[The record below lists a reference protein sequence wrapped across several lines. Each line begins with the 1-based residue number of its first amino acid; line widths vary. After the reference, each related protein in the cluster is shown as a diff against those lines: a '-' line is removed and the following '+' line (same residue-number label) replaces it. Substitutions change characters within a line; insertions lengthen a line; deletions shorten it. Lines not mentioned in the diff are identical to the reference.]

1 MNIQELRVAHE
12 SERSEAFPH
21 FARVIR
27 EKNLDSGVLV
37 GIGFGGQ
44 AEAIL
49 DQTSCSE
56 LLGVDAFEPPPG
68 AAAAA
73 AAANPSAAAAAA
85 VAAASP
91 GAINLPP
98 EQYEN
103 LFWYVIGRLSRY
115 GARYAHVRGSSAQA
129 AQVLNVELDFCL
141 LDGER
146 THAAVFQELATWF
159 PKLRNGGVIGG
170 HGYGHASSSGVK
182 AAVDGFFASR
192 ALTVHAEPNH
202 VWWVEKHV

>member
-1 MNIQELRVAHE
+1 MNIQELRVAYE
-12 SERSEAFPH
+12 TERSEAFPH

-27 EKNLDSGVLV
+27 EKNLDAGVLV
-37 GIGFGGQ
+37 GIAFGGQ

-49 DQTSCSE
+49 DQTQCGE
-56 LLGVDAFEPPPG
+56 LLGVDAYEPPAGGG
-68 AAAAA
+68 AAGA

-85 VAAASP
+85 MAAGNAM
-91 GAINLPP
+91 NVPP
-98 EQYEN
+98 DQYEN
-103 LFWYVIGRLSRY
+103 LFWYVMGRLSRF
-115 GARYAHVRGSSAQA
+115 GSRYTHVRGSPAQA
-129 AQVLNVELDFCL
+129 AQVLNVEVDFVL
-141 LDGER
+141 LDGDR

-159 PKLRNGGVIGG
+159 AKLRNGGVIGG
-170 HGYGHASSSGVK
+170 HGYGHPSSSGVK

>member
-1 MNIQELRVAHE
+1 MNIQELRVAYE
-12 SERSEAFPH
+12 TERSEAFPH

-27 EKNLDSGVLV
+27 DKNLDAGVAV
-37 GIGFGGQ
+37 GIAFGGQ

-49 DQTSCSE
+49 DQTQCSE
-56 LLGVDAFEPPPG
+56 LLGVDAYEPV
-68 AAAAA
+68 AA

-85 VAAASP
+85 AAVASAA
-91 GAINLPP
+91 GNAINLPP
-98 EQYEN
+98 DQYDN
-103 LFWYVIGRLSRY
+103 LFWYVMGRLSRF
-115 GARYAHVRGSSAQA
+115 GARYTHVRGWSTQA
-129 AQVLNVELDFCL
+129 AQVLNVELDFVL

-146 THAAVFQELATWF
+146 THAAVFQDLATWF
-159 PKLRNGGVIGG
+159 PKLRSGGVIGG

-192 ALTVHAEPNH
+192 GITVHAEPNH

>member
-1 MNIQELRVAHE
+1 MNIQELRVTHE
-12 SERSEAFPH
+12 AERAESFPH
-21 FARVIR
+21 FARVIK
-27 EKNLDSGVLV
+27 EKNLDAGIAI

-49 DQTSCSE
+49 EQTSVNE
-56 LLGVDAFEPPPG
+56 LLGVDAFEPAPTGSSP

-73 AAANPSAAAAAA
+73 AAAAAAG
-85 VAAASP
+85 ST
-91 GAINLPP
+91 INLPAD
-98 EQYEN
+98 QYEN
-103 LFWYVIGRLSRY
+103 LFWYVMGRLSRF
-115 GARYAHVRGSSAQA
+115 GPRYNHVRGSSAQA
-129 AQVLNVELDFCL
+129 AQVLNVEMDFVL
-141 LDGER
+141 LDSDR
-146 THAAVFQELATWF
+146 THASVFQDLAIWF

-192 ALTVHAEPNH
+192 ALTVHAEPAH